1 MGGGIVFELPG
12 IKEKMKSDQAYKITE
27 FYAGLYKF
35 QGVIHS
41 NSDNENKIGV
51 FVQTQRGKFDDDV
64 IWPFCGKVSISLI
77 NKTNENIS
85 NISNSFSTEGHPAFG
100 KDGYNCNAIGY
111 PNFATHET
119 ILKEEYSKGDSI
131 KIKILIKI
139 DVQQAK

>member
-1 MGGGIVFELPG
+1 MGGGIVFELPA
-12 IKEKMKSDQAYKITE
+12 IKEKMESDQAYKITD

-41 NSDNENKIGV
+41 RFNNENKIGV

-77 NKTNENIS
+77 NKTNENPS
-85 NISNSFSTEGHPAFG
+85 VLRSFSTEGSSAFERYDDNNG
-100 KDGYNCNAIGY
+100 AHGFKD
-111 PNFATHET
+111 FATHET